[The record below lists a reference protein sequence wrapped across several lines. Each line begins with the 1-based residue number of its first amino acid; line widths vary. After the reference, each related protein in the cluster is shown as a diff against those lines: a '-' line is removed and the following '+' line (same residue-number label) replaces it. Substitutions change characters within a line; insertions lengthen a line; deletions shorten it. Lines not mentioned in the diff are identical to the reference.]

1 MNRTDRLLAIVL
13 ELQVRGKR
21 RAEDLA
27 ARFETSKRTIY
38 RDIQAL
44 SEAGVPVVA
53 QPGQGYSLMEGYF
66 LPPMSFSADEAVLLL
81 LGLDSMSGSFDKQY
95 GEAARTTADKIEA
108 VLPEA
113 VREDVA
119 RLRTGLTVVPFHN
132 SEAENEKLGL
142 LRRAIFD
149 CRPIRFHY
157 TTKFDESG
165 TPREAVRDVE
175 PYRLIKAGY
184 WYLAGHCRMR
194 DDARFFRLDRMAEVM
209 LLEGKFERPSKTVLD
224 RLREDRQERKVPVK
238 LLFSQS
244 VARWVREERY
254 YSESEARET
263 PEGLL
268 LTLKVYQEGEILR
281 WLLGWGGNV
290 TVVEPES
297 LRLRVIEEA
306 KKILESANA
315 VSLLT

>member
-119 RLRTGLTVVPFHN
+119 RLRTGLTVVPFHI
-132 SEAENEKLGL
+132 SPAENEKLGV
-142 LRRAIFD
+142 LRRAIFE
-149 CRPIRFHY
+149 CRPVRFHY

-184 WYLAGHCRMR
+184 WYLAGHCRFR
-194 DDARFFRLDRMAEVM
+194 NDARFFRLDRMADVT
-209 LLEGKFERPSKTVLD
+209 LLEGRFERPPKSLVDTF
-224 RLREDRQERKVPVK
+224 RMERGERKMTVK

-244 VARWVREERY
+244 VARWVREERIHAEY
-254 YSESEARET
+254 ENRDT
-263 PEGLL
+263 PEGLVM
-268 LTLKVYQEGEILR
+268 TLKVYHEGELLR

-290 TVVEPES
+290 KVLEPDS
-297 LRLRVIEEA
+297 LRLKVIEEA
-306 KKILESANA
+306 KKILETAEA
-315 VSLLT
+315 FPLLT